1 VRLRPLRP
9 PDDTDPRKGGASME
23 PKNLKDMEVGSTL
36 MLASEIQERTSISQV
51 YEKVDD
57 STVKHYESGETV
69 SVPPDEIV
77 YPFEPSHAA
86 KRV

>member
-1 VRLRPLRP
+1 
-9 PDDTDPRKGGASME
+9 ME

-57 STVKHYESGETV
+57 TTVKHYETGETV

-77 YPFEPSHAA
+77 YPFEPGHAA